1 MNLAGRV
8 GEWYF
13 PTVSSYLTLDQKGR
27 ATLPEEVRDAL
38 GLRGGDLLLLERTE
52 RGTFELVPAA
62 LVPRDQL
69 WFHHPAMQKRVR
81 QAAMDARLTKRV
93 SCHTFRHSFATHLLE
108 AGADIRTVQELLGH
122 ADIST
127 TMIYTHVLN
136 RGPGGVVSPLDRL

>member
-1 MNLAGRV
+1 M

-13 PTVSSYLTLDQKGR
+13 PTVSTSYLTLDQKGR

-38 GLRGGDLLLLERTE
+38 GMRGGDLLLLERTE

-81 QAAMDARLTKRV
+81 EAEADAAAGRTTLT
-93 SCHTFRHSFATHLLE
+93 
-108 AGADIRTVQELLGH
+108 RTVDEARSFLAGLKK
-122 ADIST
+122 ARKRS
-127 TMIYTHVLN
+127 
-136 RGPGGVVSPLDRL
+136 RR